1 MKENKYLNEKG
12 ECNCPKP
19 TFWINGIGRVA
30 YNDQNR
36 FHAEMLEKADKLEN
50 EMKKFDCSCDG
61 VNQDCCKYCEYGEKA
76 YKLRGAVKR
85 CLHETEKT

>member
-36 FHAEMLEKADKLEN
+36 FHAEMLEKADEIDNADLNSDEEGTYAQLLERIA
-50 EMKKFDCSCDG
+50 EA
-61 VNQDCCKYCEYGEKA
+61 Q
-76 YKLRGAVKR
+76 KLRDNVKK
-85 CLHETEKT
+85 CLKS